1 MIASMSS
8 AACCGAG
15 GFGSFDWISVCS
27 LCNFR
32 CSRMFGDENLVR
44 MAFAG
49 VERKVSLGDRGVS
62 GALGNATGTG
72 AAESIGAEA

>member
-1 MIASMSS
+1 
-8 AACCGAG
+8 
-15 GFGSFDWISVCS
+15 
-27 LCNFR
+27 
-32 CSRMFGDENLVR
+32 MFGDENLVR